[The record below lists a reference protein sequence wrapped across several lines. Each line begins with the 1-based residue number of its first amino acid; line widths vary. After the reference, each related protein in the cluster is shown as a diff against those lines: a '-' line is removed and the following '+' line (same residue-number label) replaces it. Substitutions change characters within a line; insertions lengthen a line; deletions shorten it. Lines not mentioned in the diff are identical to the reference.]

1 MPDIVLWKNGENFV
15 LRWFGGR
22 ENRGILDAMCDDRMQ
37 TPTAGVGGLNA
48 ARRDQIVQLFSRAW
62 RRVQQRTGRSWD
74 KKRERWRELL
84 GSPLPTAP
92 GAPSP
97 AEVSS
102 NQLRV
107 ALNNLVTFAQLPP
120 LDARMLR
127 EAIHADYLAVRDLA
141 VRALGEG

>member
-1 MPDIVLWKNGENFV
+1 
-15 LRWFGGR
+15 
-22 ENRGILDAMCDDRMQ
+22 MCDDRMQ
-37 TPTAGVGGLNA
+37 TPTAGVDGLDA
-48 ARRDQIVQLFSRAW
+48 ARRDQIVQLFARAW
-62 RRVQQRTGRSWD
+62 RRVQQRTGRSWE
-74 KKRERWRELL
+74 KKRERWLELL

-92 GAPSP
+92 GARSP

-107 ALNNLVTFAQLPP
+107 ALNNLVAFSQLSPV
-120 LDARMLR
+120 DARLLR